1 MSKRS
6 DFYKQKLTKADV
18 AALVLPLI
26 AIGAATWAVNYFG
39 THCTS
44 LGHLFPY
51 LFMNYF
57 ALPTLPLAIL
67 AAIYLR
73 IKHGPIPKLR
83 SELSKRQRLES
94 DLGGWIM
101 ALPVISSFVTKIF
114 ILTTNNVR

>member
-6 DFYKQKLTKADV
+6 EYYKQNLTKADV
-18 AALVLPLI
+18 AAIVLPLI
-26 AIGAATWAVNYFG
+26 AIGAAIWAVNYFG
-39 THCTS
+39 TNYTA

-51 LFMNYF
+51 LFTNYF
-57 ALPTLPLAIL
+57 TLPTLPVAIL

-73 IKHGPIPKLR
+73 IKYGPIPKPR

-94 DLGGWIM
+94 DLGGCIM
-101 ALPVISSFVTKIF
+101 ALPAISSFVTQIF